1 MAAAEVQQAAPDLAA
16 FDRGFRAGQEEFNRK
31 KYLDAARVWTN
42 AAESLPETDE
52 HQENR
57 RAIYEY
63 IAEAYE
69 KALAGGGDD
78 ALMREG
84 LSILDAYAEVFAAAH
99 PTDTLPEHVIKTR
112 LVFRIRLAKGAAQ
125 RQQQAL
131 PPTPPPAPIA
141 TSTRVGPPPRPW
153 RGLAIGGGVAV
164 AGGAAMLGVFAAG
177 LAGGKSAE
185 SKFDDQANACDLNEP
200 VGKCAEFDAQGV
212 GGRDAEVDGDLGG
225 LLAERRAGAQ
235 LSHLGGE
242 GHAGAREV
250 LDLDDGVDEAELDG
264 LLGGEGATGQQD
276 LVDARGGLGVGEAV
290 DQVAAAE
297 AGQHADGR
305 LGLAE
310 HGADGERGGRAG
322 EGRDGGVTVRVVAPT
337 FA

>member
-1 MAAAEVQQAAPDLAA
+1 MVIVATVASSVRPGISRAAAEFQRAAPDLAA

-200 VGKCAEFDAQGV
+200 VGKCAEFDAQGKTSNS
-212 GGRDAEVDGDLGG
+212 
-225 LLAERRAGAQ
+225 LAVAGIVAAP
-235 LSHLGGE
+235 L
-242 GHAGAREV
+242 
-250 LDLDDGVDEAELDG
+250 
-264 LLGGEGATGQQD
+264 LLGAGIAMLVVSVRRKHSRMALTPTLGPRTAGLTFSGA
-276 LVDARGGLGVGEAV
+276 
-290 DQVAAAE
+290 
-297 AGQHADGR
+297 
-305 LGLAE
+305 
-310 HGADGERGGRAG
+310 
-322 EGRDGGVTVRVVAPT
+322 
-337 FA
+337 F